1 MLRAFYLPLRHGGL
15 GLMSSA
21 AAAPALAA
29 SWQLALPRLL
39 VELDLADATALQMHV
54 PRVGPSLQL
63 VQRFL
68 QKQRQSALPAPST
81 GPNTPIITQQAL
93 MRAQATRDL
102 ESWQKSVK
110 LNPMEKA

>member
-1 MLRAFYLPLRHGGL
+1 
-15 GLMSSA
+15 MSSAA

-29 SWQLALPRLL
+29 SWQLVLPRLL
-39 VELDLADATALQMHV
+39 EELGLADATALQMYV

-68 QKQRQSALPAPST
+68 QKQRQSALPAPPT
-81 GPNTPIITQQAL
+81 GPNAPTITQQAL

-102 ESWQKSVK
+102 ESWQKKVK
-110 LNPMEKA
+110 LSPMEKA